1 MTITKSNHMEIK
13 DISLSKPKPYSNN
26 KGYCVNLYYDKSGLH
41 FQTPRLL
48 CLFGLNIYKHEKT
61 GNIQSINISL
71 QFNSSADK
79 INRVDNFLKKIKTL
93 DNLVKHTAKI
103 NHKSWLNYS
112 KKIPSDAIEALY
124 KKSLYYK
131 IQPTGDIDHSIPPTF
146 KIKLPYYNGQFKD
159 LTVLD
164 PNNTPIDYDLEYLQ
178 SKIIDKCIIK
188 CIINP
193 SIYIIDSKFGITYT
207 VKALQIY
214 DKMAP
219 IKQPKPDISNY
230 FQEKKNL
237 SSSDDESEDEEVDI
251 FN

>member
-1 MTITKSNHMEIK
+1 MTITKSNHMNIE

-26 KGYCVNLYYDKSGLH
+26 KGCCVNFYYDNSGLH

-79 INRVDNFLKKIKTL
+79 INRVDNFLKKIKAL
-93 DNLVKHTAKI
+93 DSLVKHTAKI

-131 IQPTGDIDHSIPPTF
+131 IQPTGDIDHSVPPTF

-219 IKQPKPDISNY
+219 IKQPKPNISNY

-237 SSSDDESEDEEVDI
+237 SSSEDESEDEEVDI